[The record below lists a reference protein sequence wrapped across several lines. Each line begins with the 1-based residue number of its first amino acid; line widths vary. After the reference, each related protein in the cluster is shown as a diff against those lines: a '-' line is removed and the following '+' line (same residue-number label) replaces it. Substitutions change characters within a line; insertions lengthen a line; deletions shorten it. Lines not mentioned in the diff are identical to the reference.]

1 MVLLLCTWAQISK
14 YFYHHCWNYK
24 WCYFIGIKIL
34 TGVLLTVNHHIYGRK
49 QNKTLNSALHLR
61 RRIKCL
67 PNVITL
73 VPSPQAD
80 LFSQSKCHEIPCKE
94 LGWIPN
100 KQSLSSCRNL
110 NNFIPDEGSR
120 LRNFKPPVCQQ
131 TVQRVELICYK
142 HRCFDQ
148 KQTMKGREFK
158 TWSEGGYTWIFFSP
172 SHENYWYMWNN

>member
-1 MVLLLCTWAQISK
+1 MLYTCAEGLNVFLTWSLWFPLLRLIS
-14 YFYHHCWNYK
+14 
-24 WCYFIGIKIL
+24 
-34 TGVLLTVNHHIYGRK
+34 
-49 QNKTLNSALHLR
+49 
-61 RRIKCL
+61 
-67 PNVITL
+67 L
-73 VPSPQAD
+73 VSPSVMKSLVRSLD
-80 LFSQSKCHEIPCKE
+80 
-94 LGWIPN
+94 GWIPN

-142 HRCFDQ
+142 HRCFNQ